1 MEQEIMDPDLPYD
14 LDVPDDERAITRGPM
29 MLSSQALTKYTDDE
43 PDTY

>member
-14 LDVPDDERAITRGPM
+14 LDERAITWGPM
-29 MLSSQALTKYTDDE
+29 MLSSQALTKYMDDE